1 MKKTILIAE
10 DNVAILTGLT
20 DFLTHEGFDVVT
32 ATDGE
37 SALKL
42 YEEGHP
48 DLLILDI
55 MMPGIS
61 GWDVC
66 KEIRKKDSS
75 LKIIMLTAKGEE
87 TDKVVGL
94 EMGADDYLVK
104 PFSLKELLARI
115 RAVLR
120 RAADN
125 TEQSAEIMSFGDVSI
140 NPNTLQGTKS
150 GEQFDV
156 SLREIQLL
164 QYFCANEGVALDRYK
179 ILDKIWGVKYGG
191 TTRTLDQHVSKLRH
205 KIEDDPQNPRYIV
218 TVHRVG
224 YRFIADPS

>member
-20 DFLTHEGFDVVT
+20 DYLSNEGFEVLT

-37 SALKL
+37 SALSL
-42 YEEGHP
+42 YEQERP
-48 DLLILDI
+48 VLLILDI

-66 KEIRKKDSS
+66 KEIRKKDSE

-120 RAADN
+120 RGADT
-125 TEQSAEIMSFGDVSI
+125 TEKTAERMSFGDVVI
-140 NPNTLQGTKS
+140 NPNTLQGSKK
-150 GEQFDV
+150 GQVFDV
-156 SLREIQLL
+156 SPREIQLL
-164 QYFCANEGVALDRYK
+164 QYFLAHEGEALDRYK

-191 TTRTLDQHVSKLRH
+191 TTRTLDQHVAKLRQ
-205 KIEDDPQNPRYIV
+205 KIEDDPQNPRYVV

-224 YRFIADPS
+224 YRFVKEQR

>member
-20 DFLTHEGFDVVT
+20 DFLTHEGFDVIT

-37 SALKL
+37 SALRL
-42 YEEGHP
+42 YGENRP

-55 MMPGIS
+55 MMPGVS

-66 KEIRKKDSS
+66 KEIRKKDSA

-120 RAADN
+120 RAAD
-125 TEQSAEIMSFGDVSI
+125 TDEQPAEHIRFGDVQI
-140 NPNTLQGTKS
+140 NPNTLQGTKA
-150 GEQFDV
+150 GAEFDV
-156 SLREIQLL
+156 SPREIQLL
-164 QYFCANEGVALDRYK
+164 QYFMAHQGMALDRYK

-191 TTRTLDQHVSKLRH
+191 TTRTLDQHVSKLRQ

-224 YRFIADPS
+224 YRFVADAA

>member
-10 DNVAILTGLT
+10 DNPAILTGLT
-20 DFLTHEGFDVVT
+20 DFLSHEGFEVVT

-42 YEEGHP
+42 YEDGRP

-66 KEIRKKDSS
+66 KEIRKKDNS

-125 TEQSAEIMSFGDVSI
+125 NEQSAEVLSFGDVTI
-140 NPNTLQGTKS
+140 NPNTLQGTK
-150 GEQFDV
+150 GDQPFDV
-156 SLREIQLL
+156 SPREIQLM
-164 QYFCANEGVALDRYK
+164 QYFCANQGVALDRYK

-191 TTRTLDQHVSKLRH
+191 TTRTLDQHVSKLRQ
-205 KIEDDPQNPRYIV
+205 KIEDDPQNPHYIV

-224 YRFIADPS
+224 YRFVAEPS

>member
-20 DFLTHEGFDVVT
+20 DFLTHEGFEVVT

-42 YEEGHP
+42 YEEEHP

-66 KEIRKKDSS
+66 KEIRKRDNS

-156 SLREIQLL
+156 SPREIQLL
-164 QYFCANEGVALDRYK
+164 QYFCANEGMALDRYR

-224 YRFIADPS
+224 YRFTAEPS

>member
-20 DFLTHEGFDVVT
+20 DFLTHEGFEVMT
-32 ATDGE
+32 ATNGE
-37 SALKL
+37 DSLKL
-42 YEEGHP
+42 YEEHHP

-66 KEIRKKDSS
+66 KEIRKKDSA

-120 RAADN
+120 RAADA
-125 TEQSAEIMSFGDVSI
+125 TDQPLEKIRFGDVQI
-140 NPNTLQGTKS
+140 NPNTLQGTK
-150 GEQFDV
+150 GEQEFDV
-156 SLREIQLL
+156 SPREIQLM
-164 QYFCANEGVALDRYK
+164 QFFISNEGRALDRYK

-191 TTRTLDQHVSKLRH
+191 TTRTLDQHVSKLRQ

-224 YRFIADPS
+224 YRFVAEPS

>member
-20 DFLTHEGFDVVT
+20 DFLTHEGFEVVT
-32 ATDGE
+32 ATDVE

-42 YEEGHP
+42 YEEEHP

-66 KEIRKKDSS
+66 KEIRKRDNS

-156 SLREIQLL
+156 SPREIQLL
-164 QYFCANEGVALDRYK
+164 QYFCANEGMALDRYR

-224 YRFIADPS
+224 YRFTAEPS